1 MKKSFI
7 IAAMMLIAGIT
18 TAFAQSKML
27 ITKNDGTTIEV
38 KVSEI
43 KDVTFPDDN
52 ALNIDLT
59 YNHFWLYTGQWAQ
72 FEATFYKD
80 ENMYD
85 VEELTWTSSD
95 ESVAKVNYEG
105 LVTAVGDGECDI
117 IVNGDGST
125 AVVKINVTSEKQF
138 DMTISDIQN
147 RQCHYTI
154 TPKKDTRYYYN
165 LRVQSGDYSVDGMT
179 QVGSEEQNMFQFT
192 LDWWE
197 YAASLYGMPWQEFMN
212 GYELSDGVISESS
225 TAVQDA
231 LLPGSQYCL
240 YAFGMDESGK
250 MTTPVQVEKFTTTE
264 PQTSDMTFE
273 CTIDKVLS
281 NYAEFTIT
289 PSNNNEPYFVNVQRG
304 SYVEWFIENDKLN
317 DMVTSLADSFSP
329 SIYPEAYCQGK
340 VTRSTDDFLSS
351 VRTNTDY
358 YVIVFGWND
367 GQTTPV
373 SLYKF
378 HTKN

>member
-1 MKKSFI
+1 
-7 IAAMMLIAGIT
+7 
-18 TAFAQSKML
+18 
-27 ITKNDGTTIEV
+27 
-38 KVSEI
+38 
-43 KDVTFPDDN
+43 
-52 ALNIDLT
+52 
-59 YNHFWLYTGQWAQ
+59 
-72 FEATFYKD
+72 
-80 ENMYD
+80 
-85 VEELTWTSSD
+85 
-95 ESVAKVNYEG
+95 
-105 LVTAVGDGECDI
+105 
-117 IVNGDGST
+117 
-125 AVVKINVTSEKQF
+125 
-138 DMTISDIQN
+138 
-147 RQCHYTI
+147 
-154 TPKKDTRYYYN
+154 
-165 LRVQSGDYSVDGMT
+165 
-179 QVGSEEQNMFQFT
+179 
-192 LDWWE
+192 
-197 YAASLYGMPWQEFMN
+197 
-212 GYELSDGVISESS
+212 
-225 TAVQDA
+225 
-231 LLPGSQYCL
+231 
-240 YAFGMDESGK
+240 

-329 SIYPEAYCQGK
+329 SVYPEAYCQGK